1 MFSVMVNTV
10 LLIGTLPV
18 KTEAK
23 QIEDGKT
30 LAYAR
35 VETVDVTEDGRIFA
49 SGYRCLLVTKALSVF

>member
-1 MFSVMVNTV
+1 MVNTE

-18 KTEAK
+18 KTEAEQTK
-23 QIEDGKT
+23 DDKT

-35 VETVDVTEDGRIFA
+35 IETVDVTEDGRIFA

>member
-1 MFSVMVNTV
+1 MVNTE

-23 QIEDGKT
+23 QTKDDKT

-35 VETVDVTEDGRIFA
+35 IKTVDVTEDGRIFA